1 MSNQIGLTQPQNQ
14 TPEAKAS
21 TCLAVGAAG
30 LQPELQAGA
39 RQSVGNIPF
48 KALLSQLLRWLVLPL
63 VLSCCTALVAAAPTQ
78 AQPDPTLKL
87 DLTKN
92 IEATLPVQI
101 IVLLTL
107 LSFIPAV
114 LVSTTCFTR
123 LIVVFHFL
131 RQALGIQ
138 EAPNNQ
144 VLLGLAL
151 FLTMFVM
158 APVGKRIY
166 AEAIQ
171 PLRAGEISQMDAL
184 ERALVPLRTYM
195 LKHTRERD
203 LALFL
208 RLSASPRPNVPED
221 VPTTALVPAYMISE
235 LKTAFQI
242 GFVLFIPFL
251 VIDLAVSSVVLSMGM
266 MQLPPV
272 LISTPFK
279 VLLFVMVDG
288 WYLII
293 GSLINSVY

>member
-1 MSNQIGLTQPQNQ
+1 MSNQIGLGQPQNQ

-21 TCLAVGAAG
+21 TCRAVGADSMQPG
-30 LQPELQAGA
+30 LQTGA
-39 RQSVGNIPF
+39 RQPVGKSPF
-48 KALLSQLLRWLVLPL
+48 KALLSQSLRWLVLPL
-63 VLSCCTALVAAAPTQ
+63 VLSCCTALVTAAPTQ
-78 AQPDPTLKL
+78 AQSDPTLKL

>member
-1 MSNQIGLTQPQNQ
+1 MKIADQLQSAAHSAAKVQAVLRGRGNAAQ
-14 TPEAKAS
+14 TLVSSLRVRLCKSGICLKAIKPARLCSWLALFLFCLAATAKAAEP
-21 TCLAVGAAG
+21 AV
-30 LQPELQAGA
+30 PE
-39 RQSVGNIPF
+39 P
-48 KALLSQLLRWLVLPL
+48 ALR
-63 VLSCCTALVAAAPTQ
+63 
-78 AQPDPTLKL
+78 L
-87 DLTKN
+87 DLGQNTS
-92 IEATLPVQI
+92 ATLPVQI

-107 LSFIPAV
+107 LSFIPAI
-114 LVSTTCFTR
+114 LISTTCFTR

-131 RQALGIQ
+131 RQALGTQ

-144 VLLGLAL
+144 VLLGLTL

-158 APVGKRIY
+158 APVGQRIY
-166 AEAIQ
+166 NEAIQ
-171 PLRAGEISQMDAL
+171 PLRAGQLTQVEAL
-184 ERALVPLRTYM
+184 ERALVPLRGYM

-208 RLSASPRPNVPED
+208 RLARSPRPARPED
-221 VPTTALVPAYMISE
+221 VPTAALVPAYMISE

-272 LISTPFK
+272 LISTPLK
-279 VLLFVMVDG
+279 LLLFVMVDG

-293 GSLINSVY
+293 GSLINSLY